1 MSSPKA
7 YPCVILDRRHLI
19 EFVGGDF
26 LFSALISLI
35 LGAVH
40 LLLGIGTPQKFPP
53 PLSAAE
59 ERAAFVA
66 KSQGDMEAREKLI
79 LHNLRLVAHI
89 VRKYYGTAKNSE
101 DLVSIGTIGLVKAVD
116 TFNPT
121 NGTRFATYAAKC
133 IQNEILMHFRAQK
146 KLSCEVSINE
156 TIDVDRDGNP
166 LTYIDVIATEDN
178 IEEEVDK
185 HIKSTR
191 VRRLVETV
199 LDTREREIIYLRYG
213 LSGDQPLTQR
223 EVAELLG
230 ISRSY
235 VSRIEKSALDTL
247 REYC

>member
-1 MSSPKA
+1 M
-7 YPCVILDRRHLI
+7 
-19 EFVGGDF
+19 
-26 LFSALISLI
+26 FSALISLI
-35 LGAVH
+35 LGAVNM
-40 LLLGIGTPQKFPP
+40 LLGISTPQNFPP
-53 PLSAAE
+53 PLTAAE
-59 ERAAFVA
+59 EREAFAAKA
-66 KSQGDMEAREKLI
+66 LGDMAARERLI

-89 VRKYYGTAKNSE
+89 VRKYYGAAKNSE

-116 TFNPT
+116 TFNPQ
-121 NGTRFATYAAKC
+121 NGARFATYGAKC

-146 KLSCEVSINE
+146 KLSAEVSINE

-178 IEEEVDK
+178 VEEEVDRS
-185 HIKSTR
+185 IRSTR

-199 LDTREREIIYLRYG
+199 LDAREREIISLRYG
-213 LSGDQPLTQR
+213 LDGSPPLTQR
-223 EVAELLG
+223 EVAARLG